1 MTYKVQWIIIIASL
15 LMTIVASATEFNI
28 NAIDKDQRGSV
39 DLSRFKDQI
48 SVTPG
53 SYFVT
58 VSVNDIPLAN
68 GWQLRWREIN
78 NAVQVCIPP
87 ELADTFALQDDVRHA
102 LPEKEGCVDFAA
114 RPDIKF
120 TFEQGSQTLK
130 VTIPQA
136 WLQYR
141 AVDWMPPSTWDNGVP
156 GVLLDYNLFASHY
169 QPNSSGSNDNA
180 NTYGTAGANMGAWRL
195 RSDYQYTRSDTEAGS
210 EQDGRFSRVYMF
222 RPLPS
227 IGAKLTLG
235 ETDFQ
240 SSIFDAFTY
249 TGASLISDER
259 MLPWSLR
266 GYAPQITGIAQTNAT
281 VTVSLADRVIY
292 QSKVPPGPFVI
303 QDLNQSVQGT
313 LDVKV
318 TEEDG
323 RVNTFQVSA
332 ESVPFL
338 TRKGQVRYKLAAGK
352 ARQGASHDVEDNA
365 FMSGEFSWGMLSHTS
380 LYGGTLAD
388 GDRYRSVAAGIGQN
402 MAWLGA
408 LSFDVTQ
415 ATSQLPHQRSQTGY
429 SYRINYS
436 KRFDT
441 TGSQLTLASYRY
453 SDPQFLS
460 YARYLDY
467 DNGDRQSEKQT
478 LSVTASQYISALSLN
493 LYVNMLRQTWWND
506 SSSTTGSITAGYNF
520 DIGRWKNLGVTLSW
534 SKTHYEEEDE
544 NDDTQFYLS
553 LSVPLDP
560 DHRLNYDLRN
570 SDTLS
575 HNVSWYDTSDR
586 NNTWGVSAG
595 TESGKPDSGAQVSGN
610 YQHYSAYGD
619 LNLSGSYKAN
629 EYNSLSASWSGS
641 FTSTAKGA
649 ALHRRS
655 YGNEPRVMVSTDGVG
670 HIPLN
675 MSRDETNRF
684 GIGVLPS
691 FSSYSPSS
699 VQVNM
704 NNLPDGVDVDNRVV
718 TSTWTEGA
726 IGYRQIATRAGQ
738 DVTGVLRM
746 SSGTPPLG
754 AIVRLDECNLQ
765 VGMVADEGR
774 VWLGAVEPEQQFRVT
789 WGDNQQCRFSLPSH
803 LENSMQLILPC
814 Q

>member
-1 MTYKVQWIIIIASL
+1 MTYKLQWIIIITSL
-15 LMTIVASATEFNI
+15 LMTKTASATEFNI

-39 DLSRFKDQI
+39 DLSLFKDQI
-48 SVTPG
+48 AVIPG

-58 VSVNDIPLAN
+58 VSINDIPLAN

-78 NAVQVCIPP
+78 NQVQVCIPP
-87 ELADTFALQDDVRHA
+87 ELADTFALQDSIRSA
-102 LPEKEGCVDFAA
+102 LPEKEGCIDFSS

-120 TFEQGSQTLK
+120 TFDQASQTLK

-141 AVDWMPPSTWDNGVP
+141 AADWMPPSTWDNGVP

-169 QPNSSGSNDNA
+169 QPNSGSGSDNA

-195 RSDYQYTRSDTEAGS
+195 RSDYQYMQTHTDAGS
-210 EQDGRFSRVYMF
+210 EHDGRFSRVYMF

-227 IGAKLTLG
+227 LGAKLTLG

-240 SSIFDAFTY
+240 SAIFDAFTY

-323 RVNTFQVSA
+323 RVSTFQVSA

-338 TRKGQVRYKLAAGK
+338 TRKGQVRYKLATGK
-352 ARQGASHDVEDNA
+352 ARKDASHDVEDNA
-365 FMSGEFSWGMLSHTS
+365 FLSGEFSWGVLSQTS

-388 GDRYRSVAAGIGQN
+388 GDHYRSVAAGIGQN
-402 MAWLGA
+402 MEYLGA

-415 ATSQLPHQRSQTGY
+415 ATSQLPNQNSQTGY
-429 SYRINYS
+429 SYRFNYS

-453 SDPQFLS
+453 SDRQFLS
-460 YARYLDY
+460 YARFLDY
-467 DNGDRQSEKQT
+467 DNNDRQSEKQT

-506 SSSTTGSITAGYNF
+506 SPSTTGSVTAGYNF
-520 DIGRWKNLGVTLSW
+520 DLGRWKNLGITLSW
-534 SKTHYEEEDE
+534 SKTHYEDE

-570 SDTLS
+570 SDSLS
-575 HNVSWYDTSDR
+575 QNISWYDTSDR

-595 TESGKPDSGAQVSGN
+595 TESEKSDAGAQVSGN
-610 YQHYSAYGD
+610 YQHYSPYGD

-629 EYNSLSASWSGS
+629 EYNSLSASWNGS
-641 FTSTAKGA
+641 FTSTTKGA

-670 HIPLN
+670 NIPLN

-691 FSSYSPSS
+691 ISSYSPSS

-704 NNLPDGVDVDNRVV
+704 NNLPDGVDVDTRVV

-726 IGYRQIATRAGQ
+726 IGFRQIATRAGN
-738 DVTGVLRM
+738 DIAGILRTA
-746 SSGTPPLG
+746 SGTPPLG
-754 AIVRLDECNLQ
+754 AVVRLLENDQ
-765 VGMVADEGR
+765 QIAMVADDGH

-789 WGDNQQCRFSLPSH
+789 WGDNQQCRFALPSH

>member
-1 MTYKVQWIIIIASL
+1 MTYKLQWIIIIASL
-15 LMTIVASATEFNI
+15 LTTKIASATDFNI

-39 DLSRFKDQI
+39 DLSLFKDQI
-48 SVTPG
+48 AVIPG
-53 SYFVT
+53 NYFVT
-58 VSVNDIPLAN
+58 VSINDIPLAN
-68 GWQLRWREIN
+68 GWQLRWREMHN
-78 NAVQVCIPP
+78 QVQVCIPP
-87 ELADTFALQDDVRHA
+87 ELADTFALQDTIRSA
-102 LPEKEGCVDFAA
+102 LPEKEGCIDFSS

-120 TFEQGSQTLK
+120 TFDQASQTLK

-141 AVDWMPPSTWDNGVP
+141 AADWMPPSTWDNGVP

-169 QPNSSGSNDNA
+169 QPNNGSGTDNA

-195 RSDYQYTRSDTEAGS
+195 RSDYQYTQTHTDAGS
-210 EQDGRFSRVYMF
+210 EHDGRFSRVYMF

-227 IGAKLTLG
+227 LGAKLTLG

-240 SSIFDAFTY
+240 SAIFDAFTY

-323 RVNTFQVSA
+323 RVSTFLVSA

-338 TRKGQVRYKLAAGK
+338 TRKGQVRYKLATGK
-352 ARQGASHDVEDNA
+352 ARKDASHDVEDNA
-365 FMSGEFSWGMLSHTS
+365 FMSGEFSWGMLSQTS

-388 GDRYRSVAAGIGQN
+388 GDHYRSVAAGIGQN
-402 MAWLGA
+402 MEYLGA

-415 ATSQLPHQRSQTGY
+415 ATSQLPNQNSQTGY
-429 SYRINYS
+429 SYRFNYS

-460 YARYLDY
+460 YARFLDY
-467 DNGDRQSEKQT
+467 DDNDRQSEKQT

-506 SSSTTGSITAGYNF
+506 SPSTTGSVTAGYNF
-520 DIGRWKNLGVTLSW
+520 DLGRWKNLGVTLSW
-534 SKTHYEEEDE
+534 SKTHYEDED
-544 NDDTQFYLS
+544 DDTQFYLS

-570 SDTLS
+570 SDSLS
-575 HNVSWYDTSDR
+575 QNVSWYDTSDR

-595 TESGKPDSGAQVSGN
+595 TESEKSDAGAQVSGN
-610 YQHYSAYGD
+610 YQHYSPYGD

-629 EYNSLSASWSGS
+629 EYNSLSASWNGS

-670 HIPLN
+670 NIPLN

-691 FSSYSPSS
+691 ISSYSPSS

-704 NNLPDGVDVDNRVV
+704 NNLPDGVDVDTRVV

-726 IGYRQIATRAGQ
+726 IGYRQIATRAGN
-738 DVTGVLRM
+738 DIAGILRTA
-746 SSGTPPLG
+746 SGAPPLG
-754 AIVRLDECNLQ
+754 AVVRLLENDKQ
-765 VGMVADEGR
+765 IAMVADDGHI
-774 VWLGAVEPEQQFRVT
+774 WLGAVEPEQQFRVM
-789 WGDNQQCRFSLPSH
+789 WGDNQQCRFALPSH

>member
-1 MTYKVQWIIIIASL
+1 MTYKLQSKIIIASL
-15 LMTIVASATEFNI
+15 LMTKIASATEFNI

-39 DLSRFKDQI
+39 DLSLFKNEI
-48 SVTPG
+48 AVTPG

-58 VSVNDIPLAN
+58 VSINDTPLAN
-68 GWQLRWREIN
+68 GWQLTWKEVN
-78 NAVQVCIPP
+78 STVQVCIPP
-87 ELADTFALQDDVRHA
+87 ELADTFALKEEVRDA
-102 LPEKEGCVDFAA
+102 LPEKEGCVDFSS
-114 RPDIKF
+114 RPDITF
-120 TFEQGSQTLK
+120 NFEQATQTLK
-130 VTIPQA
+130 VTVPQA

-141 AVDWMPPSTWDNGVP
+141 AADWMPPATWDNGVS
-156 GVLLDYNLFASHY
+156 GVILDYNLFASHY
-169 QPNSSGSNDNA
+169 QPNDGSSTNNA

-195 RSDYQYTRSDTEAGS
+195 RSDYQYSQTHTDAGS
-210 EQDGRFSRVYMF
+210 DHDGRFSRVYMF

-227 IGAKLTLG
+227 LGAKLTLG

-323 RVNTFQVSA
+323 RVSTFQVSA

-352 ARQGASHDVEDNA
+352 ARKDASHDVEDTG
-365 FMSGEFSWGMLSHTS
+365 FMSGEFSWGMLSNTS

-388 GDRYRSVAAGIGQN
+388 GEHYRSVAAGIGQN
-402 MAWLGA
+402 MAHLGA

-415 ATSQLPHQRSQTGY
+415 ATSQLPFQDSQTGY
-429 SYRINYS
+429 SYRFNYS

-453 SDPQFLS
+453 SDRKFLS
-460 YARYLDY
+460 YARFLDY
-467 DNGDRQSEKQT
+467 DDNDRQTEKQT
-478 LSVTASQYISALSLN
+478 LSVTASQYISPLSLN
-493 LYVNMLRQTWWND
+493 LYVNVLRQTWWNEAP
-506 SSSTTGSITAGYNF
+506 STTGSITAGYNF
-520 DIGRWKNLGVTLSW
+520 DLGRWKNLGVTLSW
-534 SKTHYEEEDE
+534 SKTHYEDED
-544 NDDTQFYLS
+544 DDTQFYLS
-553 LSVPLDP
+553 LSVPIDP
-560 DHRLNYDLRN
+560 DHRLSYDLHN
-570 SDTLS
+570 SDSLS
-575 HNVSWYDTSDR
+575 QNVSWYDTSDR

-595 TESGKPDSGAQVSGN
+595 TESEHADAGAQMSGN
-610 YQHYSAYGD
+610 YQHYSPFGD
-619 LNLSGSYKAN
+619 LNISGSYKAD
-629 EYNSLSASWSGS
+629 EYNSLSASWNGS

-670 HIPLN
+670 NIPLN

-691 FSSYSPSS
+691 VSSYSPAS
-699 VQVNM
+699 VQVNLD
-704 NNLPDGVDVDNRVV
+704 NLPDGVDVDNRI
-718 TSTWTEGA
+718 TTTTWTEGA
-726 IGYRQIATRAGQ
+726 IGYRQIATRAGN
-738 DVTGVLRM
+738 DIAGIIRTPA
-746 SSGTPPLG
+746 GTPPLG
-754 AIVRLDECNLQ
+754 AIVHLLESDLQ
-765 VGMVADEGR
+765 IGMVADEGH

>member
-1 MTYKVQWIIIIASL
+1 MTYKLQWIIIITSL
-15 LMTIVASATEFNI
+15 LMTKLGSATEFNI

-39 DLSRFKDQI
+39 DLSLFKDQI

-53 SYFVT
+53 NYFVS
-58 VSVNDIPLAN
+58 VSINDIPLAN
-68 GWQLRWREIN
+68 GWELRWREIKN
-78 NAVQVCIPP
+78 SIQVCIPP
-87 ELADTFALQDDVRHA
+87 ELADTFALQDSIRSA
-102 LPEKEGCVDFAA
+102 LPEKDGCVDFTSK
-114 RPDIKF
+114 PDIKF
-120 TFEQGSQTLK
+120 TFEQASQTLK

-141 AVDWMPPSTWDNGVP
+141 AADWMPPSTWENGVP
-156 GVLLDYNLFASHY
+156 GVLLDYNIFASHY
-169 QPNSSGSNDNA
+169 QPNDGSSTDNA
-180 NTYGTAGANMGAWRL
+180 NTYGTVGANMGAWRL
-195 RSDYQYTRSDTEAGS
+195 RSDYQYTQTHTDTGS
-210 EQDGRFSRVYMF
+210 ENDGRFSRVYMF

-227 IGAKLTLG
+227 LGAKLTLG

-240 SSIFDAFTY
+240 SAIFDAFTY

-323 RVNTFQVSA
+323 RVSTFQVSA

-338 TRKGQVRYKLAAGK
+338 TRKGQVRYKLATGK
-352 ARQGASHDVEDNA
+352 ARKDASHDVEDNA
-365 FMSGEFSWGMLSHTS
+365 FLSGEFSWGMLSQTS

-388 GDRYRSVAAGIGQN
+388 GDHYRSVAAGIGQN
-402 MAWLGA
+402 MEYLGA
-408 LSFDVTQ
+408 LSFDITQ
-415 ATSQLPHQRSQTGY
+415 ATSQLPNQNSQTGY
-429 SYRINYS
+429 NYRFNYS

-460 YARYLDY
+460 YARFLDY
-467 DNGDRQSEKQT
+467 DNNDRQSEKQT

-506 SSSTTGSITAGYNF
+506 SPSTTGSVTAGYNF
-520 DIGRWKNLGVTLSW
+520 DLGRWKNLGITLSW
-534 SKTHYEEEDE
+534 SKTHYEDED
-544 NDDTQFYLS
+544 DDTQFYLS

-570 SDTLS
+570 SDSLS
-575 HNVSWYDTSDR
+575 QNVSWYDTSDR
-586 NNTWGVSAG
+586 NNTRGVSAG
-595 TESGKPDSGAQVSGN
+595 TESEKSDAGAQVGGN
-610 YQHYSAYGD
+610 YQHYSPYGD

-629 EYNSLSASWSGS
+629 EYNSLSASWNGS
-641 FTSTAKGA
+641 LTATAKGA

-670 HIPLN
+670 NIPLN

-691 FSSYSPSS
+691 ISSYSPSS

-704 NNLPDGVDVDNRVV
+704 NNLPDGVDVDTRVV

-726 IGYRQIATRAGQ
+726 IGFRQIATRAGN
-738 DVTGVLRM
+738 DIAGILRTA
-746 SSGTPPLG
+746 SGTPPLG
-754 AIVRLDECNLQ
+754 AVVRLQENDRQ
-765 VGMVADEGR
+765 IAMVADDGH

-789 WGDNQQCRFSLPSH
+789 WGDNQQCRFALPSH

>member
-1 MTYKVQWIIIIASL
+1 MTYKLQWIIIITSL
-15 LMTIVASATEFNI
+15 LMTKTAAATEFNI

-39 DLSRFKDQI
+39 DLSLFKDQI
-48 SVTPG
+48 AVIPG
-53 SYFVT
+53 NYFVT
-58 VSVNDIPLAN
+58 VSINDIPLAN
-68 GWQLRWREIN
+68 GWELRWREIKN
-78 NAVQVCIPP
+78 SIQVCIPP
-87 ELADTFALQDDVRHA
+87 ELADTFALQDSIRSA
-102 LPEKEGCVDFAA
+102 LSEKDGCVDFTSK
-114 RPDIKF
+114 PDIKF
-120 TFEQGSQTLK
+120 TFEQASQTLK

-141 AVDWMPPSTWDNGVP
+141 AADWMPPSTWENGVP
-156 GVLLDYNLFASHY
+156 GVLLDYNVFASHY
-169 QPNSSGSNDNA
+169 QPNDGSSTDNA
-180 NTYGTAGANMGAWRL
+180 NTYGTVGANMGAWRL
-195 RSDYQYTRSDTEAGS
+195 RSDYQYTQTHTDTGS
-210 EQDGRFSRVYMF
+210 ENDGRFSRVYMF

-227 IGAKLTLG
+227 LGAKLTLG

-240 SSIFDAFTY
+240 SAIFDAFTY

-323 RVNTFQVSA
+323 RVSTFQVSA

-338 TRKGQVRYKLAAGK
+338 TRKGQVRYKLATGK
-352 ARQGASHDVEDNA
+352 ARKDASHDVEDNA
-365 FMSGEFSWGMLSHTS
+365 FLSGEFSWGMLSQTS

-388 GDRYRSVAAGIGQN
+388 GDHYRSVAAGIGQN
-402 MAWLGA
+402 MEYLGA

-415 ATSQLPHQRSQTGY
+415 ATSQLPNQNSQTGY

-460 YARYLDY
+460 YARFLDY
-467 DNGDRQSEKQT
+467 DNNDRQSEKQT

-506 SSSTTGSITAGYNF
+506 SPSTTGSVTAGYNF
-520 DIGRWKNLGVTLSW
+520 DLGRWKNLGVTLSW
-534 SKTHYEEEDE
+534 SKTHYEDEDD
-544 NDDTQFYLS
+544 NTQFYLS

-570 SDTLS
+570 SDNLS
-575 HNVSWYDTSDR
+575 QNVSWYDTSDR

-595 TESGKPDSGAQVSGN
+595 TESEKSDAGAQVGGN
-610 YQHYSAYGD
+610 YQHYSPYGD

-629 EYNSLSASWSGS
+629 EYNSLSASWNGS
-641 FTSTAKGA
+641 LTATAKGA

-670 HIPLN
+670 NIPLN

-691 FSSYSPSS
+691 ISSYSPSS

-704 NNLPDGVDVDNRVV
+704 NNLPDGVDVDTRVV

-726 IGYRQIATRAGQ
+726 IGFRQIATRAGN
-738 DVTGVLRM
+738 DIAGILRTA
-746 SSGTPPLG
+746 SGTPPLG
-754 AIVRLDECNLQ
+754 AVVRLQENDRQ
-765 VGMVADEGR
+765 IAMVADDGH

-789 WGDNQQCRFSLPSH
+789 WGDNQQCRFALPSH

>member
-1 MTYKVQWIIIIASL
+1 MTYKLQWIIIITSL
-15 LMTIVASATEFNI
+15 LMTKTASATEFNI

-39 DLSRFKDQI
+39 DLSLFKDQI
-48 SVTPG
+48 AVIPG
-53 SYFVT
+53 RYFVT
-58 VSVNDIPLAN
+58 VSINDIPLAN

-78 NAVQVCIPP
+78 NQVQVCIPP
-87 ELADTFALQDDVRHA
+87 ELADTFALQDSIRSA
-102 LPEKEGCVDFAA
+102 LPEKEGCIDFSS

-120 TFEQGSQTLK
+120 TFDQASQTLK

-141 AVDWMPPSTWDNGVP
+141 AADWMPPSTWDNGVP

-169 QPNSSGSNDNA
+169 QPNSGSGSDNA

-195 RSDYQYTRSDTEAGS
+195 RSDYQYMQTHTDAGS
-210 EQDGRFSRVYMF
+210 EHDGRFSRVYMF

-227 IGAKLTLG
+227 LRAKLTLG

-240 SSIFDAFTY
+240 SAIFDAFTY

-323 RVNTFQVSA
+323 RVSTFQVSA

-338 TRKGQVRYKLAAGK
+338 TRKGQVRYKLATGK
-352 ARQGASHDVEDNA
+352 ARKDASHDVEDNA
-365 FMSGEFSWGMLSHTS
+365 FLSGEFSWGVLSQTS

-388 GDRYRSVAAGIGQN
+388 GDHYRSVAAGIGQN
-402 MAWLGA
+402 MEYLGA

-415 ATSQLPHQRSQTGY
+415 ATSQLPNQNSQTGY
-429 SYRINYS
+429 SYRFNYS

-453 SDPQFLS
+453 SDRQFLS
-460 YARYLDY
+460 YARFLDY
-467 DNGDRQSEKQT
+467 DNNDRQSEKQT

-506 SSSTTGSITAGYNF
+506 SPSTTGSVTAGYNF
-520 DIGRWKNLGVTLSW
+520 DLGRWKNLGITLSW
-534 SKTHYEEEDE
+534 SKTHYEDE

-570 SDTLS
+570 SDSLS
-575 HNVSWYDTSDR
+575 QNVSWYDTSDR

-595 TESGKPDSGAQVSGN
+595 TESEKSDAGAQVSGN
-610 YQHYSAYGD
+610 YQHYSPYGD

-629 EYNSLSASWSGS
+629 EYNSLSASWNGS
-641 FTSTAKGA
+641 FTSTTKGA

-670 HIPLN
+670 NIPLN
-675 MSRDETNRF
+675 MSRDETNQF

-691 FSSYSPSS
+691 ISSYSPSS

-704 NNLPDGVDVDNRVV
+704 NNLPDGVDVDTRVV

-726 IGYRQIATRAGQ
+726 IGFRQIATRAGN
-738 DVTGVLRM
+738 DIAGILRTA
-746 SSGTPPLG
+746 SGTPPLG
-754 AIVRLDECNLQ
+754 AVVRLLENDQ
-765 VGMVADEGR
+765 QIAMVADDGH

-789 WGDNQQCRFSLPSH
+789 WGDNQQCRFALPSH

>member
-1 MTYKVQWIIIIASL
+1 MTYKLQWIIIITSL
-15 LMTIVASATEFNI
+15 LMTKTASATEFNI

-39 DLSRFKDQI
+39 DLSLFKDQI
-48 SVTPG
+48 AVIPG

-58 VSVNDIPLAN
+58 VSINDIPLAN
-68 GWQLRWREIN
+68 GWQLSWREIN
-78 NAVQVCIPP
+78 NQVQVCIPP
-87 ELADTFALQDDVRHA
+87 ELADTFALQDSIRSA
-102 LPEKEGCVDFAA
+102 LPEKEGCIDFSS

-120 TFEQGSQTLK
+120 TFDQASQTLK
-130 VTIPQA
+130 VTVPQA

-141 AVDWMPPSTWDNGVP
+141 AADWMPPSTWDNGVP

-169 QPNSSGSNDNA
+169 QPNSGSGSDNA

-195 RSDYQYTRSDTEAGS
+195 RSDYQYTQTHTDAGS
-210 EQDGRFSRVYMF
+210 EHDGRFSRVYMF

-227 IGAKLTLG
+227 LGAKLTLG

-240 SSIFDAFTY
+240 SAIFDAFTY

-323 RVNTFQVSA
+323 RVSTFQVSA

-338 TRKGQVRYKLAAGK
+338 TRKGQVRYKLATGK
-352 ARQGASHDVEDNA
+352 ARKDASHDVEDNA
-365 FMSGEFSWGMLSHTS
+365 FLSGEFSWGVLSQTS

-388 GDRYRSVAAGIGQN
+388 GDHYRSVAAGIGQN
-402 MAWLGA
+402 MEYLGA

-415 ATSQLPHQRSQTGY
+415 ATSQLPNQNSQTGY
-429 SYRINYS
+429 SYRFNYS

-453 SDPQFLS
+453 SDRQFLS
-460 YARYLDY
+460 YARFLDY
-467 DNGDRQSEKQT
+467 DNNDRQSEKQT

-506 SSSTTGSITAGYNF
+506 SPSTTGSVTAGYNF
-520 DIGRWKNLGVTLSW
+520 DLGRWKNLGITLSW
-534 SKTHYEEEDE
+534 SKTHYEDE

-570 SDTLS
+570 SDSLS
-575 HNVSWYDTSDR
+575 QNVSWYDTSDR

-595 TESGKPDSGAQVSGN
+595 TESEKSDAGAQVSGN
-610 YQHYSAYGD
+610 YQHYSPYGD

-629 EYNSLSASWSGS
+629 EYNSLSASWNGS
-641 FTSTAKGA
+641 FTSTTKGA

-670 HIPLN
+670 NIPLN
-675 MSRDETNRF
+675 MSRDETNQF

-691 FSSYSPSS
+691 ISSYSPSS

-704 NNLPDGVDVDNRVV
+704 NNLPDGVDVDTRVV

-726 IGYRQIATRAGQ
+726 IGFRQIATRAGN
-738 DVTGVLRM
+738 DIAGILRTA
-746 SSGTPPLG
+746 SGTPPLG
-754 AIVRLDECNLQ
+754 AVVRLLENDQ
-765 VGMVADEGR
+765 QIAMVADDGH

-789 WGDNQQCRFSLPSH
+789 WGDNQQCRFALPSH

>member
-1 MTYKVQWIIIIASL
+1 MTYKLQWIIIITSL
-15 LMTIVASATEFNI
+15 LMTKLGSATEFNI

-39 DLSRFKDQI
+39 DLSLFKDQI

-53 SYFVT
+53 NYFVS
-58 VSVNDIPLAN
+58 VSINDIPLAN
-68 GWQLRWREIN
+68 GWELRWREIKN
-78 NAVQVCIPP
+78 SIQVCIPP
-87 ELADTFALQDDVRHA
+87 ELADTFALQDSIRSA
-102 LPEKEGCVDFAA
+102 LPEKDGCVDFTSK
-114 RPDIKF
+114 PDIKF
-120 TFEQGSQTLK
+120 TFEQASQTLK

-141 AVDWMPPSTWDNGVP
+141 AADWMPPSTWENGVP
-156 GVLLDYNLFASHY
+156 GVLLDYNVFASHY
-169 QPNSSGSNDNA
+169 QPNDGSSTDNA
-180 NTYGTAGANMGAWRL
+180 NTYGTVGANMGAWRL
-195 RSDYQYTRSDTEAGS
+195 RSDYQYTQTHTDTGS
-210 EQDGRFSRVYMF
+210 ENDGRFSRVYMF

-227 IGAKLTLG
+227 LGAKLTLG

-240 SSIFDAFTY
+240 SAIFDAFTY

-323 RVNTFQVSA
+323 RVSTFQVSA

-338 TRKGQVRYKLAAGK
+338 TRKGQVRYKLATGK
-352 ARQGASHDVEDNA
+352 ARKDASHDVEDNA
-365 FMSGEFSWGMLSHTS
+365 FLSGEFSWGMLSQTS

-388 GDRYRSVAAGIGQN
+388 GDHYRSVAAGIGQN
-402 MAWLGA
+402 MEYLGA
-408 LSFDVTQ
+408 LSFDITQ
-415 ATSQLPHQRSQTGY
+415 ATSQLPNQNSQTGY
-429 SYRINYS
+429 SYRFNYS

-460 YARYLDY
+460 YARFLDD
-467 DNGDRQSEKQT
+467 DNNDRQSEKQT

-506 SSSTTGSITAGYNF
+506 SPSTTGSVTAGYNF
-520 DIGRWKNLGVTLSW
+520 DLGRWKNLGITLSW
-534 SKTHYEEEDE
+534 SKTHYEDED
-544 NDDTQFYLS
+544 DDTQFYLS

-570 SDTLS
+570 SDSLS
-575 HNVSWYDTSDR
+575 QNVSWYDTSDR

-595 TESGKPDSGAQVSGN
+595 TESEKSDAGAQVGGN
-610 YQHYSAYGD
+610 YQHYSPYGD

-629 EYNSLSASWSGS
+629 EYNSLSASWNGS
-641 FTSTAKGA
+641 FTATAKGA

-670 HIPLN
+670 NIPLN

-691 FSSYSPSS
+691 ISSYSPSS

-704 NNLPDGVDVDNRVV
+704 NNLPDGVDVDTRVV

-726 IGYRQIATRAGQ
+726 IGFRQIATRAGN
-738 DVTGVLRM
+738 DIAGILRTA
-746 SSGTPPLG
+746 SGTPPLG
-754 AIVRLDECNLQ
+754 AVVRLQENDRQ
-765 VGMVADEGR
+765 IAMVADDGH

-789 WGDNQQCRFSLPSH
+789 WGDNQQCRFALPSH

>member
-1 MTYKVQWIIIIASL
+1 MTYKLQSIIIIASL
-15 LMTIVASATEFNI
+15 LMTKFTSATEFNI

-39 DLSRFKDQI
+39 DLSLFKDEI
-48 SVTPG
+48 AVIPG

-58 VSVNDIPLAN
+58 VSINDVPLAN
-68 GWQLRWREIN
+68 GWQLNWKEVN
-78 NAVQVCIPP
+78 HSVQVCIPP
-87 ELADTFALQDDVRHA
+87 ELADTFALKDDIRNA
-102 LPEKEGCVDFAA
+102 LTEKDGCLDFSS
-114 RPDIKF
+114 RPDITFK
-120 TFEQGSQTLK
+120 FEQATQTLK
-130 VTIPQA
+130 VTVPQA

-141 AVDWMPPSTWDNGVP
+141 AADWMPPSTWDNGVP

-169 QPNSSGSNDNA
+169 HPNNGSSTDNA
-180 NTYGTAGANMGAWRL
+180 NTYGTAGANLGAWRL
-195 RSDYQYTRSDTEAGS
+195 RSDYQYTQTHTDAGS
-210 EQDGRFSRVYMF
+210 EHDGRFSRVYMF

-227 IGAKLTLG
+227 LGAKLTLG

-240 SSIFDAFTY
+240 SAIFDAFTY

-323 RVNTFQVSA
+323 RVSTFQVSA

-338 TRKGQVRYKLAAGK
+338 TRKGQVRYKLATGK
-352 ARQGASHDVEDNA
+352 ARKDASHDVEDNA
-365 FMSGEFSWGMLSHTS
+365 FMSGEFSWGMLSQTS

-402 MAWLGA
+402 MEYLGA

-415 ATSQLPHQRSQTGY
+415 ATSQLPHQTSQTGY
-429 SYRINYS
+429 SYRFNYS

-460 YARYLDY
+460 YARFLDY

-493 LYVNMLRQTWWND
+493 LYVNMLRQTWWDD
-506 SSSTTGSITAGYNF
+506 SPSTTGSVTAGYNF
-520 DIGRWKNLGVTLSW
+520 DIGRWKNLGVTVSW
-534 SKTHYEEEDE
+534 SKTHYEDED
-544 NDDTQFYLS
+544 DDTQFYLS

-570 SDTLS
+570 SDSLS
-575 HNVSWYDTSDR
+575 QNVSWYDTSDH

-595 TESGKPDSGAQVSGN
+595 TESEQPDAGAQVSGN
-610 YQHYSAYGD
+610 YQHYSPYGD

-629 EYNSLSASWSGS
+629 EYNSLSASWNGS

-670 HIPLN
+670 NIPLN

-691 FSSYSPSS
+691 VSSYSPAS
-699 VQVNM
+699 VQVNLD
-704 NNLPDGVDVDNRVV
+704 NLPDGVDVDNRI
-718 TSTWTEGA
+718 TTTTWTEGA
-726 IGYRQIATRAGQ
+726 IGYRQIATRAGK
-738 DVTGVLRM
+738 DIAGIIRTPA
-746 SSGTPPLG
+746 GTPPLG
-754 AIVRLDECNLQ
+754 AIVRLLENDQ
-765 VGMVADEGR
+765 QIGMVADEGH

>member
-1 MTYKVQWIIIIASL
+1 MTYKLQWIIIITSL
-15 LMTIVASATEFNI
+15 LMAKLTSATEFNI

-39 DLSRFKDQI
+39 DLSLFKDQV

-53 SYFVT
+53 TYFVT
-58 VSVNDIPLAN
+58 VAINDIPLAN
-68 GWQLRWREIN
+68 GWQLRWSEIN
-78 NAVQVCIPP
+78 DKVQVCIPS
-87 ELADTFALQDDVRHA
+87 ELADTFALKEDIRRSLSV
-102 LPEKEGCVDFAA
+102 KEGCVDFSS

-120 TFEQGSQTLK
+120 NFEQASQTLK

-141 AVDWMPPSTWDNGVP
+141 AADWMPPSTWDNGVS
-156 GVLLDYNLFASHY
+156 GLLLDYNLFASHY
-169 QPNSSGSNDNA
+169 QPNNGSSTDNA

-195 RSDYQYTRSDTEAGS
+195 RSDYQYTQTHTDTGS
-210 EQDGRFSRVYMF
+210 ERDGRFSRVYMF

-227 IGAKLTLG
+227 LGAKLTLG

-240 SSIFDAFTY
+240 SAIFDAFTY
-249 TGASLISDER
+249 TGASLVSDER

-323 RVNTFQVSA
+323 RVSTFQVSA

-338 TRKGQVRYKLAAGK
+338 TRKGQVRYKLATGK
-352 ARQGASHDVEDNA
+352 ARKDASHDVEGNA
-365 FMSGEFSWGMLSHTS
+365 FMSGEFSWGMLSQTS

-388 GDRYRSVAAGIGQN
+388 GDHYRSIAAGIGQN
-402 MAWLGA
+402 MEFLGA

-415 ATSQLPHQRSQTGY
+415 ATSQLPNQNSQTGY
-429 SYRINYS
+429 SYRFNYS

-460 YARYLDY
+460 YARFLDY
-467 DNGDRQSEKQT
+467 DNDNRQTEKQT

-506 SSSTTGSITAGYNF
+506 SPSTTGSITAGYNF
-520 DIGRWKNLGVTLSW
+520 DLGRWKNLGITLSW
-534 SKTHYEEEDE
+534 SKTHYEDEDE
-544 NDDTQFYLS
+544 DDDTQFYLS

-560 DHRLNYDLRN
+560 DHRLNYDLHN
-570 SDTLS
+570 SDTVTQ
-575 HNVSWYDTSDR
+575 NVSWYDTSDR
-586 NNTWGVSAG
+586 DNTWGVSAG
-595 TESGKPDSGAQVSGN
+595 TESQKSDAGAQVSGN
-610 YQHYSAYGD
+610 YQHYSSYGD
-619 LNLSGSYKAN
+619 LNLSGSYKAD
-629 EYNSLSASWSGS
+629 EYNSLSASWNGS

-649 ALHRRS
+649 AFHRRS

-670 HIPLN
+670 NIPLN
-675 MSRDETNRF
+675 MSRDETNGF

-691 FSSYSPSS
+691 FSSYSPAS

-704 NNLPDGVDVDNRVV
+704 NNLPEGVDVDNRVV

-726 IGYRQIATRAGQ
+726 IGFRQIATRAGN
-738 DVTGVLRM
+738 DIAGILRTA
-746 SSGTPPLG
+746 SGTPPLG
-754 AIVRLDECNLQ
+754 AVVRLQENDRQ
-765 VGMVADEGR
+765 IAMVADDGH

-789 WGDNQQCRFSLPSH
+789 WGDNQQCRFALPSH

>member
-1 MTYKVQWIIIIASL
+1 MTYKLQRIIIITSL
-15 LMTIVASATEFNI
+15 LMTKTAAATEFNI

-39 DLSRFKDQI
+39 DLSLFKDQI
-48 SVTPG
+48 AVIPG
-53 SYFVT
+53 NYFVT
-58 VSVNDIPLAN
+58 VSINDIPLAN
-68 GWQLRWREIN
+68 GWQLRWREMN
-78 NAVQVCIPP
+78 NQVQVCIPS
-87 ELADTFALQDDVRHA
+87 ELADTFALQDTIRSA
-102 LPEKEGCVDFAA
+102 LPKKEGCIDFSS

-120 TFEQGSQTLK
+120 TFDQASQTLR

-141 AVDWMPPSTWDNGVP
+141 ATDWMPPSTWDNGVP

-169 QPNSSGSNDNA
+169 QPNNGSGTDNA
-180 NTYGTAGANMGAWRL
+180 NSYGTAGANMGAWRL
-195 RSDYQYTRSDTEAGS
+195 RSDYQYTQTHTDAGS
-210 EQDGRFSRVYMF
+210 EHDGRFSRVYMF

-227 IGAKLTLG
+227 LGAKLTLG

-240 SSIFDAFTY
+240 SAIFDAFTY

-323 RVNTFQVSA
+323 RVSTFQVSA

-338 TRKGQVRYKLAAGK
+338 TRKGQVRYKLATGK
-352 ARQGASHDVEDNA
+352 ARKDASHDVEDNA
-365 FMSGEFSWGMLSHTS
+365 FLSGEFSWGMLSQTS

-388 GDRYRSVAAGIGQN
+388 GDHYRSVAAGIGQN
-402 MAWLGA
+402 MEYLGA
-408 LSFDVTQ
+408 LSFDITQ
-415 ATSQLPHQRSQTGY
+415 ATSQLPNQNSQTGY
-429 SYRINYS
+429 SYRFNYS

-460 YARYLDY
+460 YARFLDY
-467 DNGDRQSEKQT
+467 DNNDRQSEKQT

-506 SSSTTGSITAGYNF
+506 SPSTTGSVTAGYNF
-520 DIGRWKNLGVTLSW
+520 DLGRWKNLGVTLSW
-534 SKTHYEEEDE
+534 SKTHYEDE
-544 NDDTQFYLS
+544 NDNTQFYLS

-570 SDTLS
+570 SDSLS
-575 HNVSWYDTSDR
+575 QNVSWYDTSDR

-595 TESGKPDSGAQVSGN
+595 TESEKSDAGAQVSGN
-610 YQHYSAYGD
+610 YQHYSPYGD

-629 EYNSLSASWSGS
+629 EYNSLSASWNGS
-641 FTSTAKGA
+641 FTATAKGA

-655 YGNEPRVMVSTDGVG
+655 YGNEPRVMISTDGVG
-670 HIPLN
+670 NIPLN

-691 FSSYSPSS
+691 ISSYSPSS

-704 NNLPDGVDVDNRVV
+704 NNLPDGVDVDTRVV

-726 IGYRQIATRAGQ
+726 IGFRQIATRAGN
-738 DVTGVLRM
+738 DIAGILRTA
-746 SSGTPPLG
+746 SGTPPLG
-754 AIVRLDECNLQ
+754 AVVRLLENDRQ
-765 VGMVADEGR
+765 IAMVADDGH

-789 WGDNQQCRFSLPSH
+789 WGDNQQCRFTLPSH